1 MARSPKMS
9 VGRPP
14 RCSGTVEDYREL
26 TFDVRDRALRN
37 IGLLGLPPGYVS
49 SNRIAWPW
57 IRQIR
62 TGWEGLEITLQN
74 GRTEQVGL
82 VTVACG
88 FAGSRFRLECPR
100 CRRRVC
106 KLYHLDAR
114 LICRKCAG
122 LWYAAQRT
130 SSKTRK
136 YLAMDKS
143 AASSATTVNSGRR
156 RSRQS
161 RAACG
166 GGPMSAIVWRWPAS
180 SGAFI
185 SPGADTDTTQHWLA
199 EPTPRLKSR

>member
-136 YLAMDKS
+136 YLAMDRIRRKLGDYGQLW
-143 AASSATTVNSGRR
+143 AAKIPPKPRGMWRR
-156 RSRQS
+156 TYERHCLALARIERSFYLPRSRY
-161 RAACG
+161 
-166 GGPMSAIVWRWPAS
+166 
-180 SGAFI
+180 
-185 SPGADTDTTQHWLA
+185 
-199 EPTPRLKSR
+199 

>member
-1 MARSPKMS
+1 MS
-9 VGRPP
+9 VDSP
-14 RCSGTVEDYREL
+14 RCSGTVEDYRGL
-26 TFDVRDRALRN
+26 TFDVRDRALRI

-62 TGWEGLEITLQN
+62 TGWEGLEITLQD

-106 KLYHLDAR
+106 KLYYLDCPACSAR
-114 LICRKCAG
+114 NAAG

-130 SSKTRK
+130 SSKARK
-136 YLAMDKS
+136 YLAMEQHPPQARRLRSTLGGEGPAK
-143 AASSATTVNSGRR
+143 AARHVAADLCAPLFGAGPH
-156 RSRQS
+156 
-161 RAACG
+161 RAELL
-166 GGPMSAIVWRWPAS
+166 SIPAP
-180 SGAFI
+180 I
-185 SPGADTDTTQHWLA
+185 LIPGFDLII
-199 EPTPRLKSR
+199 E